1 MNTTGV
7 SIRDFGGRQLRDLL
21 HSVHLGDIANKSV
34 ELLSETL
41 GPGGSR
47 PLSNSPS
54 WPSGVADDH
63 TPFEFS
69 TAFGIDEPATVRVLV
84 EPTAAEPGPAA
95 NMDAALDVLD
105 SLARSHNLPMD
116 RFDAVRDLFLP
127 ADPQGDFSLWFSLV
141 FTAATGPIIKVY
153 LNPEVRGEAEAP
165 LLVGE
170 GLARLGYGAAH
181 QTIIDHARRR
191 DDGLDRYSFFALDL
205 TENSGARAKVYLSH
219 HDATPDDM
227 VVAASAAHDVDPETV
242 RDFCRLTGGRTEP
255 FTDRPLIS
263 SYTFLPDDVDRP
275 SGYSLYVPVRSY
287 VNDDSEAHQ
296 RVLATLDQYGIDPAA
311 FRSAL
316 DAIARRPLAD
326 GVGLI
331 AHVSLR
337 IGAPRPGVTVYLSS
351 EAHATASPR
360 VATLVS

>member
-1 MNTTGV
+1 MNPTGV
-7 SIRDFGGRQLRDLL
+7 SIRDFGGSQLRDLL
-21 HSVHLGDIANKSV
+21 HSVHLGGIANNSV

-41 GPGGSR
+41 GPGGFR

-54 WPSGVADDH
+54 WRSGVADDH

-69 TAFGIDEPATVRVLV
+69 TAFAVGEPAMVRVLV
-84 EPTAAEPGPAA
+84 EPTAAEPSPAA

-105 SLARSHNLPMD
+105 SLAGRHGLPLD

-127 ADPQGDFSLWFSLV
+127 SEPQGEFSLWFSLV
-141 FTAATGPIIKVY
+141 FRADAKPVIKVY
-153 LNPEVRGEAEAP
+153 LNPEVRGRAEAP

-170 GLARLGYGAAH
+170 GLARLGYGAGHA
-181 QTIIDHARRR
+181 TIVDHARRR
-191 DDGLDRYSFFALDL
+191 GDLDRYSFFALDL
-205 TENSGARAKVYLSH
+205 TESSGARAKVYLSH
-219 HDATPDDM
+219 QDATPDDA
-227 VVAASAAHDVDPETV
+227 VVAASAAHGVDAETV
-242 RDFCRLTGGRTEP
+242 RDFCLVAGGRSDP
-255 FTDRPLIS
+255 FTGRPLIS
-263 SYTFLPDDVDRP
+263 SYTFLPGDVDRP
-275 SGYSLYVPVRSY
+275 SGYSLYLPVRSY
-287 VNDDSEAHQ
+287 VNDDSEARL
-296 RVLATLDQYGIDPAA
+296 RVLATLDQHLIDPTA

-316 DAIARRPLAD
+316 GAVARRPLAD

-351 EAHATASPR
+351 EAHSTASPR

>member
-1 MNTTGV
+1 VNTTGV

-21 HSVHLGDIANKSV
+21 HSVHLGDSANKSV
-34 ELLSETL
+34 ELLIETL

-47 PLSNSPS
+47 PLSNAPS

-69 TAFGIDEPATVRVLV
+69 TAFAVGEPATVRVLV

-95 NMDAALDVLD
+95 NMDAALDVLA
-105 SLARSHNLPMD
+105 SLARSHDLPMD
-116 RFDAVRDLFLP
+116 RFDSVRDLFLP

-141 FTAATGPIIKVY
+141 FSAAADPVIKVY

-191 DDGLDRYSFFALDL
+191 GDLDRYSFFALDL
-205 TENSGARAKVYLSH
+205 TETSGARAKVYLSH
-219 HDATPDDM
+219 QDATPDDM

-242 RDFCRLTGGRTEP
+242 RGFCQLTGGQSEP
-255 FTDRPLIS
+255 FTGRPLIS
-263 SYTFLPDDVDRP
+263 SYTFLPEDLDRP

-287 VNDDSEAHQ
+287 VNDDNEAHQ

-311 FRSAL
+311 FRGAL
-316 DAIARRPLAD
+316 DAVARRPLTD